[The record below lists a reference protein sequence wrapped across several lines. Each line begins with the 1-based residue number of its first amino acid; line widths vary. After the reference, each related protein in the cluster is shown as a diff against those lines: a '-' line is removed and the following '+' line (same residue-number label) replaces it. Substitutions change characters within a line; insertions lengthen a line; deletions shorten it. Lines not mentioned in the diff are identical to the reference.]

1 MENLDLGNSLSS
13 LTQRRGWWVPTRDE
27 VALDII
33 LTQVHDLDL
42 ILPHCK
48 QYRRVVQAG
57 GNVGVW
63 PRALSQTFQLVWTF
77 EPDIDN
83 YAALVQNT
91 MNTANIV
98 RTRMAL
104 GDKAGT
110 GAIDR
115 IDPQNIGAHQVKEG
129 DEFKIGTV
137 DSYMF
142 DDVDLLQLDIEGFEH
157 QAVLGA
163 AETIDRCSPVI
174 VLELKGLGKRYN
186 YSDEETIE
194 FLSDL
199 GYKIKDRIHRDVLF
213 LRT

>member
-1 MENLDLGNSLSS
+1 MENPDLGNSLAS
-13 LTQRRGWWVPTRDE
+13 LTQRNGWWVPAQDE

-57 GNVGVW
+57 GNIGIW
-63 PRALSQTFQLVWTF
+63 PKALAETFKLVWTF
-77 EPDIDN
+77 EPDVDN

-110 GAIDR
+110 GAMDR
-115 IDPQNIGAHQVKEG
+115 IDPRNIGAHQVKEG

-157 QAVLGA
+157 QAILGA
-163 AETIDRCSPVI
+163 AETIDRCCPVI
-174 VLELKGLGKRYN
+174 VLELKGLGKRYG
-186 YSDEETIE
+186 YTDEETIE

>member
-1 MENLDLGNSLSS
+1 M
-13 LTQRRGWWVPTRDE
+13 
-27 VALDII
+27 ALDII
-33 LTQVHDLDL
+33 LSQVHDLDL

-57 GNVGVW
+57 GNVGIW
-63 PRALSQTFQLVWTF
+63 PKALSQTFQLVWTF

-174 VLELKGLGKRYN
+174 VLELKGLGKRYS

>member
-1 MENLDLGNSLSS
+1 MENLDLGNSLAS
-13 LTQRRGWWVPTRDE
+13 LTQRNGWWVPAQDE

-42 ILPHCK
+42 ILPHYK

-57 GNVGVW
+57 GNVGIW
-63 PRALSQTFQLVWTF
+63 PKALAETFQLVWTF
-77 EPDIDN
+77 EPDVDN

-98 RTRMAL
+98 RARMAL

-110 GAIDR
+110 GAMDR
-115 IDPQNIGAHQVKEG
+115 IDPRNIGAHQVKEG

-157 QAVLGA
+157 QAILGA

-174 VLELKGLGKRYN
+174 VLELKGLGKRYG
-186 YSDEETIE
+186 YTDEETIE

>member
-1 MENLDLGNSLSS
+1 M
-13 LTQRRGWWVPTRDE
+13 
-27 VALDII
+27 ALDII

-57 GNVGVW
+57 GNIGIW
-63 PRALSQTFQLVWTF
+63 PKALAQTFKLVWTF
-77 EPDIDN
+77 EPDVDN

-110 GAIDR
+110 GAMDR
-115 IDPQNIGAHQVKEG
+115 IDPRNIGAHQVKEG

-157 QAVLGA
+157 QAILGA

-174 VLELKGLGKRYN
+174 VLELKGLGKRYG